1 MKTLTELSE
10 EYEASIRD
18 AEAVVKKTREAILEA
33 KKKRN
38 ADEVKML
45 GAKLTVLYEEIRDMK
60 MISRKLKTYYDEE
73 TLFQE
78 AI

>member
-1 MKTLTELSE
+1 MKTLTQLSE

-18 AEAVVKKTREAILEA
+18 AEAVVLKIREEMLEA
-33 KKKRN
+33 KRKRN
-38 ADEVKML
+38 ADQVKML
-45 GAKLTVLYEEIRDMK
+45 GAKLTVLYEEIRDMR
-60 MISRKLKTYYDEE
+60 MISRKLRTYYDEE

>member
-1 MKTLTELSE
+1 MKTLTQLSE

-18 AEAVVKKTREAILEA
+18 AEAVVLKIREEMLEA
-33 KKKRN
+33 KRKRN

-45 GAKLTVLYEEIRDMK
+45 GAKLTVLYEEIRDMR
-60 MISRKLKTYYDEE
+60 MISRKLRTYYDEE

>member
-18 AEAVVKKTREAILEA
+18 AEAVVKKTREAMLEA

-38 ADEVKML
+38 PDEVKML

>member
-1 MKTLTELSE
+1 MKTLTQLSE

-18 AEAVVKKTREAILEA
+18 AEAVVLRIREEMLEA
-33 KKKRN
+33 KRKRN

-45 GAKLTVLYEEIRDMK
+45 GAKLTVLYEEIRDMR
-60 MISRKLKTYYDEE
+60 MISRKLRTYYDEE

>member
-1 MKTLTELSE
+1 MKTLTELSD

-18 AEAVVKKTREAILEA
+18 AEEIVIKTRAEMHEAR
-33 KKKRN
+33 KKRN
-38 ADEVKML
+38 INEVKRL
-45 GAKLTVLYEEIRDMK
+45 GSKLAVLYEEIRDMR
-60 MISRKLKTYYDEE
+60 IVSRKLRTYYDEE

>member
-1 MKTLTELSE
+1 MKTLTQLSE

-18 AEAVVKKTREAILEA
+18 AEEVVLKIREEMLEA
-33 KKKRN
+33 KRKRN

-45 GAKLTVLYEEIRDMK
+45 GAKLTVLYEEIRDMR
-60 MISRKLKTYYDEE
+60 MISRKLRTYYDEE

>member
-1 MKTLTELSE
+1 MKTLTQLSE
-10 EYEASIRD
+10 EYESSIRD
-18 AEAVVKKTREAILEA
+18 AEAVVLKIREEMLEA
-33 KKKRN
+33 KRKRN

-45 GAKLTVLYEEIRDMK
+45 GAKLTVLYEEIRDMR
-60 MISRKLKTYYDEE
+60 MISRKLRTYYDEE